1 MGFVMKFHDEA
12 KAGGSKHPFNEAGR
26 RIKAAVLSSLT
37 RDKGV
42 DNILEQLPE
51 EVERGWADLGERL
64 VRHLNGQTADKLNS
78 LPRKPFRIK

>member
-1 MGFVMKFHDEA
+1 MKFYDEA
-12 KAGGSKHPFNEAGR
+12 KASGSKHPFNEAGR

-64 VRHLNGQTADKLNS
+64 VRQLNGQTADKLNS